1 MSTQTLI
8 RAAQAGDRSAAEQL
22 VVENSGLIWSI
33 ARRYFGR
40 GTEPDDLYQLGCV
53 GFLKAVAGFD
63 LSYGTQF
70 STYAVPKI
78 AGEIR
83 RFLRDDGQVKV
94 SRSLKERAAQIHQAR
109 TRLTGTLG
117 REPAVS
123 ELAAELDLTPEEIA
137 MAETATGMAESI
149 QRESGDEGFSLE
161 DVLCTDGMEDRI
173 LESLS
178 LRNALSHLTERERM
192 VIDLRYFHGLTQQKI
207 AGLLGVS
214 QVQVSRIEK
223 KALTN
228 LRTYLFAATLAAA
241 KVEL

>member
-178 LRNALSHLTERERM
+178 LRNALSHLSERERM

-223 KALTN
+223 KALRN
-228 LRTYLFAATLAAA
+228 LRTYL
-241 KVEL
+241 

>member
-117 REPAVS
+117 REPTVS
-123 ELAAELDLTPEEIA
+123 ELAAELGLTPEEIA

-223 KALTN
+223 KALGQ
-228 LRTYLFAATLAAA
+228 LRAFL
-241 KVEL
+241 